1 MENKS
6 LKTLLLLTLT
16 LLFVMGFAV
25 NAFAATTITVQKY
38 DTSAKKY
45 TNLKVTTAEIYNDD
59 KEIKTDVPAMVT
71 SGRTLV
77 PARAVSE
84 ALNAKVTWDNAK
96 MRATITKGND
106 TIVLTAGSA
115 KATVNGKSV
124 ALPSNISTEL
134 IAYKGSVR
142 TMVPFRF
149 ISEQLGVKV
158 AWNNTA
164 KRVTINPKEEDADD
178 WKDWTETYGIQVVI
192 DPGHGGTDPGAIAN
206 NTKEKEINL
215 SVAQQV
221 EQNLKK
227 KGLAVIMTR
236 SRDEYLGLVERANV
250 GTESKATIFVSMHC
264 NSATATSASGIETY
278 YYINTDNDYDKDL
291 ATCIQ
296 NAVIKATDAKS
307 RGVKSANFS
316 VLRNSKIPAALIE
329 MGFLTNVEE
338 STKMNDSEYQAKI
351 AQGVSNGIMNFLK
364 NYDLY

>member
-1 MENKS
+1 MNNKT
-6 LKTLLLLTLT
+6 LKNLLLLTFT
-16 LLFVMGFAV
+16 LLFVLGFSL

-38 DTSAKKY
+38 NISSKSY
-45 TNLKVTTAEIYNDD
+45 TNLKVTTAEIYNGD

-84 ALNAKVTWDNAK
+84 ALDAKITWDGAK
-96 MRATITKGND
+96 KCATVTKGSDTITL
-106 TIVLTAGSA
+106 TIGSS

-124 ALPSNISTEL
+124 ALPSDISVEL
-134 IAYKGSVR
+134 ISYKGSAR

-149 ISEQLGVKV
+149 ISEQLGAKV

-164 KRVTINPKEEDADD
+164 KRVTINPQDDDTDD
-178 WKDWTETYGIQVVI
+178 WKDWTETYGVQIVI

-221 EQNLKK
+221 TNNLQKQ
-227 KGLAVIMTR
+227 GLTVIMTR
-236 SRDEYLGLVERANV
+236 SKDEYLGLVERANV
-250 GTESKATIFVSMHC
+250 GTESKATLFVSLHS

-296 NAVIKATDAKS
+296 NAVIKATNAKS
-307 RGVKSANFS
+307 RGVKSANYS
-316 VLRNSKIPAALIE
+316 VLRNSKIPAALVE
-329 MGFLTNVEE
+329 MGFLTNVQEC
-338 STKMNDSEYQAKI
+338 TQMNDAAYQAKI
-351 AQGVSNGIMNFLK
+351 AQGVTNGIIDFLK
-364 NYDLY
+364 DYDIY

>member
-1 MENKS
+1 
-6 LKTLLLLTLT
+6 
-16 LLFVMGFAV
+16 
-25 NAFAATTITVQKY
+25 
-38 DTSAKKY
+38 
-45 TNLKVTTAEIYNDD
+45 
-59 KEIKTDVPAMVT
+59 
-71 SGRTLV
+71 
-77 PARAVSE
+77 
-84 ALNAKVTWDNAK
+84 
-96 MRATITKGND
+96 
-106 TIVLTAGSA
+106 
-115 KATVNGKSV
+115 
-124 ALPSNISTEL
+124 
-134 IAYKGSVR
+134 
-142 TMVPFRF
+142 MVPFRF

-164 KRVTINPKEEDADD
+164 ERVTINPKEDDADD